1 MNQRPGSY
9 SIQIYTYSKI
19 GRWSGGKP
27 ARTDGWCE
35 GCEHV
40 VLFLETATEAARGYS
55 LSLADATRLKAAL
68 EVVLPYARQVQ
79 KDLHEGN

>member
-1 MNQRPGSY
+1 
-9 SIQIYTYSKI
+9 
-19 GRWSGGKP
+19 
-27 ARTDGWCE
+27 
-35 GCEHV
+35 